1 MVSKV
6 DNALKSG
13 PVENGNSNHD
23 AASVGG
29 REGVSVQVHLPAPPL
44 RAYVTFYYFVQAFG
58 PLTDFLYPEWG
69 NVRLSVAGDWRV
81 VNDPR
86 DGALPHDRVLFGPT
100 DRRGQIVT
108 GGGKTV
114 GFGLTP
120 LGWNR
125 LMGSDAGAM
134 ANRVREI
141 DSELGVDLIEMQSA
155 FKADGDGDDAAAGV
169 ARFDAA
175 LQALLAN
182 RAPNHPLVLAIDR
195 VLRRRPADV
204 ANFAAEVGVAPRT
217 LHRLCLR
224 AFGFPPKRLLRRQRF
239 LETLGVIRVTP
250 GASFGELV
258 GDDYHDQSHF
268 NRDFRDFMGM
278 TARDYARTPR
288 ALMQAAA
295 AAQVQ
300 MQIPL
305 SFALPEPPAD

>member
-1 MVSKV
+1 MAERELADVGDSR
-6 DNALKSG
+6 
-13 PVENGNSNHD
+13 HD
-23 AASVGG
+23 G
-29 REGVSVQVHLPAPPL
+29 REKVSVRVYLPAPPL
-44 RAYVTFYYFVQAFG
+44 RAYVTFYYFVEASG

-69 NVRLSVAGDWRV
+69 NVRMAVGGDWTV

-86 DGALPHDRVLFGPT
+86 DGDARHDRALFGPT
-100 DRRGQIVT
+100 DRCGQIVT
-108 GGGKTV
+108 DGGKCV

-125 LMGSDAGAM
+125 LIGSDAGVM

-141 DSELGVDLIEMQSA
+141 DVELGVNLAELQA
-155 FKADGDGDDAAAGV
+155 EFRADGDDDAIGI

-175 LQALLAN
+175 LLERLKN
-182 RAPNHPLVLAIDR
+182 SVPNAALVLATDR
-195 VLRRRPADV
+195 VLRRRPGDV
-204 ANFAAEVGVAPRT
+204 PTFAAMVGVAPRT

-250 GASFGELV
+250 EATFGTLMSE
-258 GDDYHDQSHF
+258 DYHDQSHF

-295 AAQVQ
+295 IAQMQ

>member
-1 MVSKV
+1 M
-6 DNALKSG
+6 
-13 PVENGNSNHD
+13 
-23 AASVGG
+23 
-29 REGVSVQVHLPAPPL
+29 
-44 RAYVTFYYFVQAFG
+44 TFYYFVEAYG

-86 DGALPHDRVLFGPT
+86 DGVAPNDRALFGPT
-100 DRRGQIVT
+100 DRCGRIVT

-114 GFGLTP
+114 GFGITP

-125 LMGSDAGAM
+125 LIDLNAGGM

-141 DSELGVDLIEMQSA
+141 GGELGVDLTALQ
-155 FKADGDGDDAAAGV
+155 DDFRAHRDDDAGV
-169 ARFDAA
+169 ARFDSV
-175 LQALLAN
+175 LLDLLAR
-182 RAPNHPLVLAIDR
+182 RAPDDPLLLSIDR

-204 ANFAAEVGVAPRT
+204 LRFAAEVGVAPRT

-258 GDDYHDQSHF
+258 GEDYHDQSHF

-278 TARDYARTPR
+278 TAREYARTPR
-288 ALMQAAA
+288 SLMRAA

-305 SFALPEPPAD
+305 SFALPEPPAA

>member
-1 MVSKV
+1 MSSRSTI
-6 DNALKSG
+6 ARKSG
-13 PVENGNSNHD
+13 SLEPGH
-23 AASVGG
+23 AALDCET
-29 REGVSVQVHLPAPPL
+29 RNDRAGVSVRIFLPPPAL
-44 RAYVTFYYFVQAFG
+44 QAFVTFYYFVEAFG

-69 NVRLSVAGDWRV
+69 NVRLAIAGDWRV
-81 VNDPR
+81 INDPR
-86 DGALPHDRVLFGPT
+86 DSAVPHDRALFGPT
-100 DRRGQIVT
+100 DRCGQIVT
-108 GGGKTV
+108 DGGKTV

-125 LMGSDAGAM
+125 LIDADAGSM

-141 DSELGVDLIEMQSA
+141 DGELGVDMVEMQAA
-155 FKADGDGDDAAAGV
+155 FVADGDDDAAGV
-169 ARFDAA
+169 ARFNE
-175 LQALLAN
+175 ALLA
-182 RAPNHPLVLAIDR
+182 RLARCAPNDPLVLAADR

-204 ANFAAEVGVAPRT
+204 PTFAAEVGVAPRT

-239 LETLGVIRVTP
+239 LETLGVIRVSP
-250 GASFGELV
+250 DSRFGEV
-258 GDDYHDQSHF
+258 MSEDYHDQSHF
-268 NRDFRDFMGM
+268 NRDFHDFMGM

-305 SFALPEPPAD
+305 SFALPEPPKD

>member
-1 MVSKV
+1 MSSPSTRVR
-6 DNALKSG
+6 KSG
-13 PVENGNSNHD
+13 SLEPGHAELAHGPQSD
-23 AASVGG
+23 
-29 REGVSVQVHLPAPPL
+29 REGVSVRVFVPAPAL
-44 RAYVTFYYFVQAFG
+44 QAYVTFYYFVEAFG

-69 NVRLSVAGDWRV
+69 NVRLAIAGDWRV
-81 VNDPR
+81 INDLR
-86 DGALPHDRVLFGPT
+86 DGVGPHDRVLFGPT
-100 DRRGQIVT
+100 DRCGEIVT
-108 GGGKTV
+108 DGGKTV

-120 LGWNR
+120 LGWSR
-125 LMGSDAGAM
+125 LIGSDAGAM

-141 DSELGVDLIEMQSA
+141 DGELGLDLIEMQAA
-155 FKADGDGDDAAAGV
+155 FIADGDDDAAGV

-175 LQALLAN
+175 LLA
-182 RAPNHPLVLAIDR
+182 RLAHCAPNGPLVLAVDR
-195 VLRRRPADV
+195 VLRRRPPDV
-204 ANFAAEVGVAPRT
+204 PTFAAEVGVAPRT

-239 LETLGVIRVTP
+239 LETLGVIRVSPDATF
-250 GASFGELV
+250 GASMGE
-258 GDDYHDQSHF
+258 DYHDQSHF
-268 NRDFRDFMGM
+268 NRDFHDFMGM